1 MHSSMLDWLM
11 RYSICKGAIRVLIKM
26 SLKQILALTYFMAL
40 SCGVA
45 MAQSPL
51 PIVAADD
58 TDKHAA
64 FKGDL
69 DSRVRT
75 SDGTNDRLTLDMVR
89 DVGVS
94 VRQIKDLSIYIFKE
108 ATRVPLTVQDPLELT
123 GFDSI
128 TDSDFDSTKT
138 YSPVRPGWIYFYIS
152 TLEPSIQLLKD
163 SETQKVYIP
172 AKIKDDVS
180 TLSAR
185 FCDMIDGALVQIK
198 KLHKCVDD
206 GECDNKTVADCALSI
221 YKTSLNMENLRKDGG
236 ALVQE
241 AERKGFKDSIL
252 F

>member
-1 MHSSMLDWLM
+1 MFCLL
-11 RYSICKGAIRVLIKM
+11 AI
-26 SLKQILALTYFMAL
+26 
-40 SCGVA
+40 SCPVA
-45 MAQSPL
+45 MAQRPL
-51 PIVAADD
+51 PIAAVDD

-69 DSRVRT
+69 DSRART
-75 SDGTNDRLTLDMVR
+75 SDGTNDKLTLDMVR

-108 ATRVPLTVQDPLELT
+108 STRVPLTIKDPLELSD
-123 GFDSI
+123 FNAI
-128 TDSDFDSTKT
+128 TDSDFDSSKS
-138 YSPVRPGWIYFYIS
+138 YSPVRPGWIYYYIS

-172 AKIKDDVS
+172 AKIKEDVS
-180 TLSAR
+180 TLNAR
-185 FCDMIDGALVQIK
+185 FCDMIDSALEQIK

-221 YKTSLNMENLRKDGG
+221 YKTSLNMENLRKDAG

-241 AERKGFKDSIL
+241 AERKGYKDSIL

>member
-1 MHSSMLDWLM
+1 M
-11 RYSICKGAIRVLIKM
+11 RERKKLTSVLFKRI
-26 SLKQILALTYFMAL
+26 STLIYVLLL
-40 SCGVA
+40 SCSA
-45 MAQSPL
+45 ANAQRPL
-51 PIVAADD
+51 PIAAAEG
-58 TDKHAA
+58 TDKNAA

-69 DSRVRT
+69 DSRART
-75 SDGTNDRLTLDMVR
+75 TDGTKDRLTLDMVR

-108 ATRVPLTVQDPLELT
+108 ATRVPLTVEDSLELT
-123 GFDSI
+123 GFDAI
-128 TDSDFDSTKT
+128 TDSDFDSSKT

-163 SETQKVYIP
+163 SETQKVYVP
-172 AKIKDDVS
+172 AKIKEDVS

-185 FCDMIDGALVQIK
+185 FCDMIDSALAQIK

-206 GECDNKTVADCALSI
+206 GQCDNKTVADCALSI
-221 YKTSLNMENLRKDGG
+221 YKTSLSMENLRKDGG

-241 AERKGFKDSIL
+241 AERKGYKESIL

>member
-1 MHSSMLDWLM
+1 MLRKRISTL
-11 RYSICKGAIRVLIKM
+11 ILVLAISCP
-26 SLKQILALTYFMAL
+26 SL
-40 SCGVA
+40 
-45 MAQSPL
+45 MAQPPL
-51 PIVAADD
+51 PIAAVDD
-58 TDKHAA
+58 ADKHAA

-69 DSRVRT
+69 DSRART

-108 ATRVPLTVQDPLELT
+108 ATRVPLTPQDPLELS
-123 GFDSI
+123 GFDTIS
-128 TDSDFDSTKT
+128 DDDFDSSKK
-138 YSPVRPGWIYFYIS
+138 YSAVRPGWIYFYIS
-152 TLEPSIQLLKD
+152 SLEPSIQLLKD
-163 SETQKVYIP
+163 SETQKVFIP
-172 AKIKDDVS
+172 AKIKNEVS

-241 AERKGFKDSIL
+241 AERKGYKESIL

>member
-1 MHSSMLDWLM
+1 ML
-11 RYSICKGAIRVLIKM
+11 RKRISILICALAISCP
-26 SLKQILALTYFMAL
+26 SLLAQPTKPSA
-40 SCGVA
+40 VA
-45 MAQSPL
+45 DD
-51 PIVAADD
+51 VD

-69 DSRVRT
+69 DSRART
-75 SDGTNDRLTLDMVR
+75 SEGLNDRLTLDMVR

-94 VRQIKDLSIYIFKE
+94 VKQIKELSIYLFKE
-108 ATRVPLTVQDPLELT
+108 ATRVPLTLQDPLELS

-128 TDSDFDSTKT
+128 SDDDFDSSKK
-138 YSPVRPGWIYFYIS
+138 YSAVRPGWIYFYIS
-152 TLEPSIQLLKD
+152 SLEPSIQLLKD

-172 AKIKDDVS
+172 AKIKNEVS

-185 FCDMIDGALVQIK
+185 FCDLIDSALEQIK

-206 GECDNKTVADCALSI
+206 GDCDNKTVADCALSI

-241 AERKGFKDSIL
+241 AERKGYKDSIL

>member
-1 MHSSMLDWLM
+1 MISMLFN
-11 RYSICKGAIRVLIKM
+11 RISILLCVL
-26 SLKQILALTYFMAL
+26 SLSSTPSLAQP
-40 SCGVA
+40 
-45 MAQSPL
+45 AQS
-51 PIVAADD
+51 IAATDE

-69 DSRVRT
+69 DSRART
-75 SDGTNDRLTLDMVR
+75 TDGTNDKLTLDMVR

-94 VRQIKDLSIYIFKE
+94 VKQIKDLSIYIFKE

-123 GFDSI
+123 GFDAI
-128 TDSDFDSTKT
+128 FDSDFDSNKT

-152 TLEPSIQLLKD
+152 TLEPAIQLLKD

-185 FCDMIDGALVQIK
+185 FCDMIDNALGQIK

-241 AERKGFKDSIL
+241 AERKGYKESVL

>member
-1 MHSSMLDWLM
+1 
-11 RYSICKGAIRVLIKM
+11 M
-26 SLKQILALTYFMAL
+26 SLKQISAMIYVMAL

-45 MAQSPL
+45 IAQPPL
-51 PIVAADD
+51 PIAAVDD

-69 DSRVRT
+69 DSRART

-123 GFDSI
+123 GFDAIS
-128 TDSDFDSTKT
+128 DSDFDSTKT

-206 GECDNKTVADCALSI
+206 GECDNKTVAECALSI

-241 AERKGFKDSIL
+241 AERKGYKDSIL

>member
-1 MHSSMLDWLM
+1 M
-11 RYSICKGAIRVLIKM
+11 RYSICKGAIQILIKM
-26 SLKQILALTYFMAL
+26 SLKQISALIYVMALT
-40 SCGVA
+40 CGVA
-45 MAQSPL
+45 IAQPPL
-51 PIVAADD
+51 PIAAVDD

-69 DSRVRT
+69 DSRART

-123 GFDSI
+123 GFDAIS
-128 TDSDFDSTKT
+128 DSDFDSTKT

-206 GECDNKTVADCALSI
+206 GECDNKTVAECALSI

-241 AERKGFKDSIL
+241 AERKGYKDSIL